1 MYEQKIPHKMTTP
14 SSAPSTLRIA
24 LIQLLSGTEKHAN
37 LTRAGKAVDRA
48 AALGAEL
55 ISLPECFNSEYATDK
70 FPENAEPIPATIAAL
85 DAQSSPS
92 TAALSDAAKRNK
104 VFLVG
109 GSIPERDVTS
119 GKVYNTSLAF
129 GPDGSILA
137 RHRKMHLFDID
148 IPGRM
153 TFKESETLSGGDSV
167 TTFDTPY
174 GKVGLGICYDMR
186 FPLLSMLL
194 RQSGCNILIFPGAF
208 NTVTGPAHWELL
220 IRARALDT
228 QCFVAACSPARN
240 PASKYQAWGH
250 STIVSPWGEVVATTD
265 ETEQTIFADLNLNRV
280 SEVRAQIPVSQQVRT
295 DLYELRLK

>member
-1 MYEQKIPHKMTTP
+1 MSN
-14 SSAPSTLRIA
+14 SSPSTLRIA

-37 LTRAGKAVDRA
+37 LLRASKAVDRA
-48 AALGAEL
+48 ASLGAQL
-55 ISLPECFNSEYATDK
+55 ISLPARSNSEYATDK
-70 FPENAEPIPATIAAL
+70 FPENAELIPATIATL
-85 DAQSSPS
+85 DAVSSPS
-92 TAALSDAAKRNK
+92 TAALSDAAKRNSIY
-104 VFLVG
+104 LVG
-109 GSIPERDVTS
+109 GSIPERDAAS
-119 GKVYNTSLAF
+119 GKIYNTCLAF

-148 IPGRM
+148 IPGKM
-153 TFKESETLSGGDSV
+153 TFKESETLSSGDSV

-194 RQSGCNILIFPGAF
+194 RQSGCSILIFPGAF

-250 STIVSPWGEVVATTD
+250 STIASPWGEVISTTD
-265 ETEQTIFADLNLNRV
+265 ETEQTIFADVNLNRV
-280 SEVRAQIPVSQQVRT
+280 IEVRSQIPVSQQVRT